1 MFTRDLLFILLEAD
15 CRVGDLFCSSLIM
28 CQKNLTSIPP
38 QPQSIET
45 EARGESGVEQ
55 SGVQR
60 TGCLCEESSDSWNY
74 NVTNP
79 FFSAESSEC
88 NNPRKTPQPV
98 VGTTRALGKF
108 GGWRRLESGGI
119 TFGLQFDFVD
129 TSGGCESS
137 MSRWRVYS
145 TSDHRNAATSS
156 SKYTE
161 QVAPPFLRFEAC
173 NSLESLLLHCS
184 NVDFN

>member
-1 MFTRDLLFILLEAD
+1 
-15 CRVGDLFCSSLIM
+15 
-28 CQKNLTSIPP
+28 
-38 QPQSIET
+38 
-45 EARGESGVEQ
+45 
-55 SGVQR
+55 
-60 TGCLCEESSDSWNY
+60 
-74 NVTNP
+74 VTNP
-79 FFSAESSEC
+79 FFSVESSER
-88 NNPRKTPQPV
+88 NNPRKTSQPV

-108 GGWRRLESGGI
+108 GVRGRPESGGM
-119 TFGLQFDFVD
+119 TFGLQFYFVD
-129 TSGGCESS
+129 TSGVRESS

-156 SKYTE
+156 SKYIE